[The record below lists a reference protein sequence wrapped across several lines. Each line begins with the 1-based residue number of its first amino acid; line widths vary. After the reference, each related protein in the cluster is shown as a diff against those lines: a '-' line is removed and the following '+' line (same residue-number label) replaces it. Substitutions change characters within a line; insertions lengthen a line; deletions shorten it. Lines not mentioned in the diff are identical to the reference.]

1 MLSPLDLSL
10 INGPI
15 PVAATVAGVLALIA
29 LSIRKSRTWWTR
41 IVPAVVL
48 ACTAAMIG
56 LKLLVDHVWKPWPE
70 PLPPILAV
78 WAGAALLAVCLAV
91 ARLRAGRWYWRLLSL
106 PLVLVVTASAVTAAN
121 AYFGFYPTSRAVLE
135 LFTNNRVDL
144 DQAAKP
150 ATSVLEVPAGGKLAD
165 VWRKP
170 ADLPDKGTVS
180 EAEIPGAFKARQAW
194 IYLPKGTC
202 SRIVGGTTSA
212 PKV

>member
-135 LFTNNRVDL
+135 LFTNNRREAVGPSL
-144 DQAAKP
+144 FK
-150 ATSVLEVPAGGKLAD
+150 VPSLVG
-165 VWRKP
+165 
-170 ADLPDKGTVS
+170 
-180 EAEIPGAFKARQAW
+180 
-194 IYLPKGTC
+194 
-202 SRIVGGTTSA
+202 VGGRAPYMHDGCAATLRDRFGACGGGDKHGHTSQLSETELGDLIA
-212 PKV
+212 YLESL